1 MPIEFDE
8 EKYLAESKCDTC
20 GKTGIVGVACMP
32 GVPISFGYC
41 RECLTANAHPYFA
54 VVGNTASCGG
64 YEHTADWWK
73 DIVQCTLKHLHK
85 SMEEFIADV
94 KVDMD
99 DFEKH
104 MEEQEAQNAGD

>member
-1 MPIEFDE
+1 MSVEFDY
-8 EKYLAESKCDTC
+8 EKYLTKSKCDTC
-20 GKTGIVGVACMP
+20 GKTGIVGVAAMP
-32 GVPISFGYC
+32 GVPVSFAYC

-64 YEHTADWWK
+64 YEHTNDEWK
-73 DIVQCTLKHLHK
+73 DIVHCTLKHLNK

-104 MEEQEAQNAGD
+104 MAEQEKKCE